1 LSYKTLNIRILQT
14 KLQIIHDKTALQSN
28 FATIPMR
35 LAKLLHS
42 MGRRGFFQS
51 TPTRIR
57 TILCWSKNVALLYY
71 IVYKE
76 CSFATSSKMLL
87 HEEFS
92 FATSSTL
99 LYYDNAI
106 K

>member
-28 FATIPMR
+28 FATIPTR

-57 TILCWSKNVALLYY
+57 TILCWIKHIALIMKNSASLHQAH
-71 IVYKE
+71 
-76 CSFATSSKMLL
+76 CSTM
-87 HEEFS
+87 
-92 FATSSTL
+92 
-99 LYYDNAI
+99 I
-106 K
+106 MQ